1 LFSFF
6 IIFILFPFRPSVA
19 WLQAAGA
26 LAFERWHFPP
36 LGSHA
41 LMASFILQF

>member
-1 LFSFF
+1 MYQTFRDFF
-6 IIFILFPFRPSVA
+6 HNLTVA

-41 LMASFILQF
+41 LMGVFYLFW